1 MRALTS
7 VCAIARV
14 PTRRPEPDLLDR
26 LLVTSG
32 HTSSEPGD
40 DPALGANGGDK
51 IRGIRRAEAYRR
63 RDDLHR
69 WRMRGPD
76 ESDGGSGFQVGAVL
90 SGDADGTLEL
100 VPVTS

>member
-1 MRALTS
+1 MTAGGRSPFASPCAFWPTRRRDPLRADMRALTS

-63 RDDLHR
+63 RDDR
-69 WRMRGPD
+69 IAG
-76 ESDGGSGFQVGAVL
+76 ECGGR
-90 SGDADGTLEL
+90 
-100 VPVTS
+100 